1 MLNIGDKVR
10 YTTPNVSCEGIE
22 LRTMI
27 GELIHI
33 RSSFGEVHYDELQ
46 RKTLWVP
53 LSQLVR
59 ETGKE
64 VETTTVK

>member
-1 MLNIGDKVR
+1 
-10 YTTPNVSCEGIE
+10 
-22 LRTMI
+22 MI

-33 RSSFGEVHYDELQ
+33 RSSFGEVHYDGLQ

>member
-10 YTTPNVSCEGIE
+10 YTAPSVSCEGVE
-22 LRTMI
+22 LRTLV
-27 GELIHI
+27 GELISI
-33 RSSFGEVHYDELQ
+33 RSSFGEVRYEGLQ

-53 LSQLVR
+53 LSQLIS